1 MTHSNENNTCCTQDV
16 KPERV
21 QAGRTYVP
29 FVDIIETPE
38 ELLLMADMPGVPS
51 DGVDVRYERGELT
64 IRGSVK
70 PRQEAGT
77 RYLLREYGVGDFH
90 RAFTIGEGID
100 AERIEAELKDGV
112 LTLHLPKVRAL
123 QPRKIAVKTPQD

>member
-1 MTHSNENNTCCTQDV
+1 MTTHDNNNACCAQDV

-29 FVDIIETPE
+29 FVDIVETPE
-38 ELLLMADMPGVPS
+38 ELLLLADMPGVS
-51 DGVDVRYERGELT
+51 SEGVDVRYERGELT
-64 IRGSVK
+64 IRGTVK

-77 RYLLREYGVGDFH
+77 RYLRREYGVGDFH

-100 AERIEAELKDGV
+100 AEKIEAELKDGV

-123 QPRKIAVKTPQD
+123 RPRKIAVKPT